1 MDTVFKKDSWLI
13 KDTISKKMLNNE
25 KPVEVRDNTKMK
37 YLKPIFFD
45 EKVAF
50 EIEIM
55 GEIIFD
61 INNKQY
67 KVYSEKLEKFFINI
81 ENEFFTCK
89 ENCDKINIIKDQ
101 YLEIILNK
109 DTIVN
114 KFNIIKDLEIESCN
128 QNK

>member
-1 MDTVFKKDSWLI
+1 MDTVFKKDSWLM

-25 KPVEVRDNTKMK
+25 KPIEVKDNTRMK
-37 YLKPIFFD
+37 YLKPLFFD

-55 GEIIFD
+55 GEITFD

-67 KVYSEKLEKFFINI
+67 KVYSEKLEKVFINI
-81 ENEFFTCK
+81 ENEFFICK
-89 ENCDKINIIKDQ
+89 KDCSKIDIIKDQ